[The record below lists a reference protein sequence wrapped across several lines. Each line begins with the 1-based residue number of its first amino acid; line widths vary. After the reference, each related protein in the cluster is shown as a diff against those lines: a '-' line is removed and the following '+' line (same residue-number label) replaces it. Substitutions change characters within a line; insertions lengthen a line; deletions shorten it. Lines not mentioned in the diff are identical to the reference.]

1 MTVKT
6 KKRPSSDISGFQTG
20 SAVIQAQGSEVSNSA
35 SIRTISPNTEKGK
48 TNFKILSSEPSL
60 ETLCKATKDIKPQT
74 NRKRR
79 ATSDKG
85 MLMKRNPECT
95 VEIKRGKVGL
105 CDFTFMLLQ
114 PSRNYFFYQ
123 SQDVIQI

>member
-1 MTVKT
+1 MTKIFYVTVKT
-6 KKRPSSDISGFQTG
+6 KKRPSSDISGSQTG

-95 VEIKRGKVGL
+95 VEIKRGI
-105 CDFTFMLLQ
+105 FAYMLLQ
-114 PSRNYFFYQ
+114 PSRNYFFY
-123 SQDVIQI
+123 